1 MASHMDDFERSTKLR
16 HGAVSRMQGIPSR
29 GTSSM
34 SASAA
39 LGVLHKLASSPA
51 TASEALALLHELQV
65 YQVEL
70 EMQDEELR
78 SARSEMD
85 ALLQRQREL
94 YDFSPAALFT
104 IDSQTHIREL
114 NLCAAKLLRLQ
125 TADAPGRRLNE
136 FLSRDDAKRLDSA
149 MAEVTNGRQR
159 AGCELRLRTVSADDE
174 RVHATVSADPS
185 GPGFMLALVQLG
197 S

>member
-1 MASHMDDFERSTKLR
+1 MASHIDDFERSAKLR
-16 HGAVSRMQGIPSR
+16 HGAVSRMQGIPAR

-85 ALLQRQREL
+85 VLLQRQREL

-104 IDSQTHIREL
+104 MDSQGRIREL
-114 NLCAAKLLRLQ
+114 NPCAAQLLRLPSAEALERQ
-125 TADAPGRRLNE
+125 LNE
-136 FLSRDDAKRLDSA
+136 FLSRDDARRLQSA

-159 AGCELRLRTVSADDE
+159 AACELRLRPGSAADE